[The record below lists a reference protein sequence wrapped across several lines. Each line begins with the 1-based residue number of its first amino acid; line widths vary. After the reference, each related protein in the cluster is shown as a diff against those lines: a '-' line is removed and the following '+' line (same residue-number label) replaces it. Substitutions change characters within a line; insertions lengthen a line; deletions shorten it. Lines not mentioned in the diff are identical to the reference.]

1 MSNLLAELQT
11 IGDDHD
17 CDAAYDAIREI
28 VRLRLAVSDSAERIR
43 DLEAAL
49 EQLKE
54 RLSAARVKYEQ
65 PMMLKALE
73 LQKRVDELEAALSSI
88 IERSHGFDLPTYDLA
103 LKALYGQGFPWS
115 KFAVGVKSHE

>member
-73 LQKRVDELEAALSSI
+73 LQKRVDELEAPLWRI
-88 IERSHGFDLPTYDLA
+88 IETRTTMD
-103 LKALYGQGFPWS
+103 QMR
-115 KFAVGVKSHE
+115 AVDDARAVLEAGHE